1 MIVDTFLCSGWV
13 GNKPGGKFP
22 CVLHAHSWVQVSLLP
37 YPHAAHGKLS
47 LILILLKKLSAEEVF
62 KVTGELS
69 VFQDNLILPICFCK
83 QLLLGCLM
91 PAEEVVLRQ
100 VSVCWSKQIQL
111 LFKHFQENQIYYT
124 VRNQD
129 VWVFL
134 HFPYHNPHLTWG
146 AAGSAL
152 VTWLTAVRWTLRLI
166 ISLFPGFFFF
176 PFLETTWK

>member
-1 MIVDTFLCSGWV
+1 MGWKQTWWEISLCAACSQLGA
-13 GNKPGGKFP
+13 GLTASLSP
-22 CVLHAHSWVQVSLLP
+22 CSSWEIISDP
-37 YPHAAHGKLS
+37 NTAE
-47 LILILLKKLSAEEVF
+47 KLSAEEVF

-129 VWVFL
+129 VSAFCTS
-134 HFPYHNPHLTWG
+134 LTI
-146 AAGSAL
+146 
-152 VTWLTAVRWTLRLI
+152 TLI
-166 ISLFPGFFFF
+166 WPEEQQDQ
-176 PFLETTWK
+176 PW